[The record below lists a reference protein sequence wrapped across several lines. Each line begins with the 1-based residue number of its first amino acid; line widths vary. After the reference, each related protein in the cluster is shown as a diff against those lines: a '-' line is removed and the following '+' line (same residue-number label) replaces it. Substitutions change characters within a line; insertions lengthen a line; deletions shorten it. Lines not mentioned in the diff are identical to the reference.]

1 LFKPLNV
8 FGCSNAVEGEV
19 KVIDR
24 ASIGVIKCILEGCRA
39 RVELKKGL
47 NARSVQTG
55 YGRLSFRQGRGW
67 SAGLKHL
74 SIESKNPATISISMS
89 LREVVG
95 LVKNFYG
102 VVCSPMAKIDIPH
115 GWLIMLA
122 PIYNT
127 PLIEVS
133 KPVLTADRVSVQAS
147 LSVGDGGLR
156 YSLNAYG
163 SGFRR
168 ACLELT
174 RHVYTGWSTAF
185 GREKITAS
193 EKLAEAWPGENIQST
208 WKPVKRFTEPILIA
222 MNSIP
227 SRNDVVT
234 LLQSIGCIIH
244 NVLLLGPRLLH
255 SPFIVG
261 DRAKIIILEVYIFGR
276 VSLYF
281 SILIFLPSGCISHV
295 IQQSSIGL

>member
-55 YGRLSFRQGRGW
+55 YGRLFFRQGRGW

-95 LVKNFYG
+95 LAKNFYG
-102 VVCSPMAKIDIPH
+102 VFCSPMAKIDIPH

-174 RHVYTGWSTAF
+174 RHVYTGLVNSL
-185 GREKITAS
+185 RD
-193 EKLAEAWPGENIQST
+193 
-208 WKPVKRFTEPILIA
+208 VKRLPHLR
-222 MNSIP
+222 S
-227 SRNDVVT
+227 
-234 LLQSIGCIIH
+234 LQRHGQEKTSNPHG
-244 NVLLLGPRLLH
+244 N
-255 SPFIVG
+255 
-261 DRAKIIILEVYIFGR
+261 
-276 VSLYF
+276 
-281 SILIFLPSGCISHV
+281 
-295 IQQSSIGL
+295 QSKDLQNQY

>member
-8 FGCSNAVEGEV
+8 FGCSIAVVGEV

-24 ASIGVIKCILEGCRA
+24 ASIGVIRCSIEGGRA
-39 RVELKKGL
+39 YIVFKKGL

-55 YGRLSFRQGRGW
+55 YGRLFFRQGRGW

-74 SIESKNPATISISMS
+74 YIESKSPAGLSISMS

-102 VVCSPMAKIDIPH
+102 VVCAPMAKIDIPH
-115 GWLIMLA
+115 GKDVWLIMLA
-122 PIYNT
+122 SIYNT
-127 PLIEVS
+127 PLLEIS
-133 KPVLTADRVSVQAS
+133 KPILTADRVSVQAS
-147 LSVGDGGLR
+147 LSGGDGGLR
-156 YSLNAYG
+156 YSLTAYG

-168 ACLELT
+168 AGLELT
-174 RHVYTGWSTAF
+174 RQVYTGLSTAF

-193 EKLAEAWPGENIQST
+193 EKLAEAWPGENIQSV
-208 WKPVKRFTEPILIA
+208 WKPVKRHIEPTIIA

-234 LLQSIGCIIH
+234 LLQSLGCIIH
-244 NVLLLGPRLLH
+244 NVLLLGPRILH

-261 DRAKIIILEVYIFGR
+261 DGEAVTYRVRLKLDGKTIDEIELKI
-276 VSLYF
+276 SF
-281 SILIFLPSGCISHV
+281 S
-295 IQQSSIGL
+295 

>member
-1 LFKPLNV
+1 
-8 FGCSNAVEGEV
+8 VEGET

-24 ASIGVIKCILEGCRA
+24 AGIGVIRCILEGGRA
-39 RVELKKGL
+39 RIVLKKGL

-55 YGRLSFRQGRGW
+55 YGRLFFRQGRGW
-67 SAGLKHL
+67 SAGFKHL

-95 LVKNFYG
+95 LAKNFYG

-115 GWLIMLA
+115 GKDIWLIMLA
-122 PIYNT
+122 PIYDT

-133 KPVLTADRVSVQAS
+133 KPVLTADSASVQAS

-156 YSLNAYG
+156 YSLSAYG

-168 ACLELT
+168 ARLELT
-174 RHVYTGWSTAF
+174 RQVYTGWSTAF

-222 MNSIP
+222 MNSTP
-227 SRNDVVT
+227 SRNDVVK
-234 LLQSIGCIIH
+234 LLQSLGCLIH

-261 DRAKIIILEVYIFGR
+261 DRAKDIILEVYIFGR

-281 SILIFLPSGCISHV
+281 SILIFLPSGCVSHV

>member
-55 YGRLSFRQGRGW
+55 YGRLFFRQGRGW

-95 LVKNFYG
+95 LAKNFYG
-102 VVCSPMAKIDIPH
+102 VVCAPMAKIDIPH

-222 MNSIP
+222 MNSTP
-227 SRNDVVT
+227 SRNDVVK
-234 LLQSIGCIIH
+234 LLQSLGCLIH

-261 DRAKIIILEVYIFGR
+261 DRAKDIILEVYIFGR

-281 SILIFLPSGCISHV
+281 SILIFLPSGCVSHV

>member
-1 LFKPLNV
+1 
-8 FGCSNAVEGEV
+8 VEGEV

-24 ASIGVIKCILEGCRA
+24 AGIGVIRCILEGGKA
-39 RVELKKGL
+39 RIVLKKGL

-55 YGRLSFRQGRGW
+55 YGRLFFRQGRGW

-74 SIESKNPATISISMS
+74 SIESKNPAGLSISMS

-95 LVKNFYG
+95 LAKNFYG
-102 VVCSPMAKIDIPH
+102 VICAPMAKIDIPH
-115 GWLIMLA
+115 GRDIWLMMLA
-122 PIYNT
+122 PIYGT
-127 PLIEVS
+127 PLLEIS

-156 YSLNAYG
+156 YRLSAYG

-168 ACLELT
+168 AGLELT
-174 RHVYTGWSTAF
+174 RHIYTGWSTAS
-185 GREKITAS
+185 GCEKITAS
-193 EKLAEAWPGENIQST
+193 EKLAEAWPGENTQST
-208 WKPVKRFTEPILIA
+208 WKPVKRHIEPTIIA

-234 LLQSIGCIIH
+234 LLQSLGCIIH
-244 NVLLLGPRLLH
+244 NVPLLGPRIIH

-261 DRAKIIILEVYIFGR
+261 DGEAVTYRVRLKLDGKTIDETELKISY
-276 VSLYF
+276 S
-281 SILIFLPSGCISHV
+281 
-295 IQQSSIGL
+295 

>member
-8 FGCSNAVEGEV
+8 LGCSIAVEGEAR
-19 KVIDR
+19 VIDR
-24 ASIGVIKCILEGCRA
+24 ASIGVVRCILEGCRA

-55 YGRLSFRQGRGW
+55 YGRLFFRQGRGW

-74 SIESKNPATISISMS
+74 SIESKNPATLSIFMS

-102 VVCSPMAKIDIPH
+102 VVCAPMAKIDIPH
-115 GWLIMLA
+115 GKDIWLMMLA

-127 PLIEVS
+127 PSIEVS
-133 KPVLTADRVSVQAS
+133 KLVLTADSASVQAS

-156 YSLNAYG
+156 YSLTAYG

-168 ACLELT
+168 AGLELT
-174 RHVYTGWSTAF
+174 RHIYTGWSTAF

-234 LLQSIGCIIH
+234 LLQSLGCIIH
-244 NVLLLGPRLLH
+244 NVLLLGPRIIH

-261 DRAKIIILEVYIFGR
+261 DGEAVTYRVRLKLDGKTIDETELKI
-276 VSLYF
+276 SF
-281 SILIFLPSGCISHV
+281 S
-295 IQQSSIGL
+295 